1 MRPLRGRRSGYHGR
15 HAGEIDAN
23 VALPYRPAHGN
34 ALIYVVSE
42 PGMTVS
48 GR

>member
-1 MRPLRGRRSGYHGR
+1 
-15 HAGEIDAN
+15 

-34 ALIYVVSE
+34 AFLYVVPE